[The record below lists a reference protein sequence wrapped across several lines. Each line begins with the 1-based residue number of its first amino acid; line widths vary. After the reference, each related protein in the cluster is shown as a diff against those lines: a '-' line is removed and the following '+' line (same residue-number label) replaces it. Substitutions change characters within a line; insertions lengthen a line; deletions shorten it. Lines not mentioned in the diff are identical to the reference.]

1 MTGRQALGRIHLLST
16 VWFTACIGY
25 VLVWKLWE
33 AGFKWWLIFSLSG
46 LSALVVLLLISLYLF
61 ALYHGIDGTQQ
72 IEVEH
77 PLTTSSY
84 YMALYVAM
92 PVIGGLASTLGMMGV
107 TRLDRFLLW
116 VAMGT
121 LYTTS
126 AMWIAV
132 DPAVG
137 LIEMLVPSS
146 RRHRMERLAQ
156 AEAQR
161 RARQEKREHLLAE
174 AFAREERDH
183 QQRQQKL
190 HAQAQKLAT
199 LLACD
204 ANQWAQAEQEA
215 VDIGAQAWRL
225 GGLSCMRQLHEMAI
239 RAARERE
246 PQTQGT
252 RRRTGRGAVLQAP
265 SSSLPS
271 APCDYLSYWWD
282 GIGDWRKPSLGGA

>member
-1 MTGRQALGRIHLLST
+1 MTGRRALRRIHLLST

-61 ALYHGIDGTQQ
+61 ALYRGIDETQQ

-137 LIEMLVPSS
+137 MIEMLVPAS

-190 HAQAQKLAT
+190 HAQAQRLAV

-225 GGLSCMRQLHEMAI
+225 GGLTCMRQLHEMAI
-239 RAARERE
+239 YAAREEE
-246 PQTQGT
+246 PKTQGLG
-252 RRRTGRGAVLQAP
+252 RTTDSNAVLQAP
-265 SSSLPS
+265 SCSLPS

-282 GIGDWRKPSLGGA
+282 GIGDWRKPSQG